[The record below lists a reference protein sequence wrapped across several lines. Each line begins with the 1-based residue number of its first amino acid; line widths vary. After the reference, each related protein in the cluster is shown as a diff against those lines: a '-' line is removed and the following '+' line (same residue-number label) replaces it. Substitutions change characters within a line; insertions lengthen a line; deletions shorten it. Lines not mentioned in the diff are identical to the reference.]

1 MENGF
6 LKEEEHEFKRF
17 YRLSSWWV
25 ENRGRVRQAGLGVFF
40 ALDFALVAFAGWTFL
55 DGFAVSYARERLA
68 VAEMVAYGQGD
79 LHAQTVATAAQPLEP
94 GSVSVLA
101 LDDGAVDAYAP
112 VVNPNQDWW
121 AEITYVFRAGE
132 AATAPKKTFVL
143 PGKEKPLVV
152 FNTKDLA
159 GARSAELELQAVEWH
174 RVDRHLTKDPAPWI
188 DDRLGMAIKDA
199 AFRTDVPLDGKT
211 IGRASFTVTNSTA
224 FSYYDVPFVV
234 LLRRGSSVVGV
245 NGTTLASLD
254 AGATQTVDVNWF
266 GALPA
271 ASTVDV
277 VLDLNPFDLNVYKPL
292 AGETTDDTRSRVF
305 LR

>member
-25 ENRGRVRQAGLGVFF
+25 DNRGHVRQAGLGLFF

-68 VAEMVAYGQGD
+68 VAEMVAYGQAD
-79 LHAQTVATAAQPLEP
+79 LHAQTVADAAQPLEAGP
-94 GSVSVLA
+94 VTVLM
-101 LDDGAVDAYAP
+101 LEDGAVDAYAP
-112 VVNPNQDWW
+112 LVNPNQDWW
-121 AEITYVFRAGE
+121 AEITYAFRSGD
-132 AATAPKKTFVL
+132 TSTKPRKTFVL
-143 PGKEKPLVV
+143 PGREKPLIA
-152 FNTKDLA
+152 FNTKEL
-159 GARSAELELQAVEWH
+159 GGSRSAELDLQETIWH
-174 RVDRHLTKDPAPWI
+174 RVDRHLTKEPAPWLE
-188 DDRLGMAIKDA
+188 DRLNMDIKDA
-199 AFRTDVPLDGKT
+199 SFKTDVPLDGKT

-266 GALPA
+266 GPLPS
-271 ASTVDV
+271 ASTVDI
-277 VLDLNPFDLNVYKPL
+277 VLDLNPFDLDAYKPL